1 VARTIRRA
9 TVATRTCFGARN
21 LDDERLDLPPG
32 AFMFS
37 DADPKNLEGKE
48 RSALHSGFL
57 GVSSLGWSLAQIVGG
72 GARGNVAAVDASARG
87 QCDRLRRLEVVA

>member
-1 VARTIRRA
+1 M
-9 TVATRTCFGARN
+9 ATRTCFGACN
-21 LDDERLDLPPG
+21 VDDERLDLPQG

-37 DADPKNLEGKE
+37 GADPKNLEGKE
-48 RSALHSGFL
+48 RSALHGGFL
-57 GVSSLGWSLAQIVGG
+57 GVSSPGWSLAQIVGG